1 MTLEE
6 YYKSQI
12 PDYYDTM
19 YLEGYTPE
27 QILTASKKRIF
38 NSMEQDE
45 EENYEIVINTGDK
58 KK

>member
-6 YYKSQI
+6 YYTSQI

-27 QILTASKKRIF
+27 QILTASRKRIF

>member
-1 MTLEE
+1 
-6 YYKSQI
+6 
-12 PDYYDTM
+12 M

-27 QILTASKKRIF
+27 QILTASRKRIF